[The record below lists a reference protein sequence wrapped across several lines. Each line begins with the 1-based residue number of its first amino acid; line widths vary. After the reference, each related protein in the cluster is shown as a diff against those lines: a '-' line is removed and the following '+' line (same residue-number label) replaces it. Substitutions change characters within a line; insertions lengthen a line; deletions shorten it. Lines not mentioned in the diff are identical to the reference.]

1 MSYKLAI
8 DSGHPPQGGAGQEYR
23 LVPVAPGAGSLGA
36 PIAGTA
42 PQVDASP
49 FLSGPA
55 PQFSESVISVADL
68 IGYMRRFGWLGLLTG
83 LPLAALVFYFLG
95 MGPKVYEAE
104 AKLRLRLQDTNVFNF
119 NEMGR
124 QTVTELSAP
133 QLINNHLTEIKS
145 RQYVDYFYTKFD
157 PVLRDH
163 YIQDERS
170 ALGRKDQLLTMLG
183 LYKPLPPGAPEDDFA
198 ASLDS
203 AVRVEPQKESH
214 ILRILV
220 RNRDPKLAAE
230 LANGYA
236 QHYIRFYGERESGQT
251 QNERDYLQ
259 KKADELKL
267 RLEESE
273 RSLAEYR
280 KSENLMQTGDAQQ
293 DVEGDKVR
301 QLMTAITEAEIEL
314 ARAKTD
320 IGSIR
325 EAQKNGRDLLSIR
338 LVADNPEV
346 AAHRKDMDTAVSER
360 KALEP
365 LCGRRHPQMIALA
378 NRIEV
383 SEAAMKSAA
392 ATVATMADAKVRDLE
407 KQIADFKGQLEASRG
422 QVLDLTGK
430 NVQQKLLSDQ
440 VMADREMYQ
449 TIVKRLNQAEV
460 TGSYKDSGALSLSDI
475 ATSPEKPAK
484 PNVPVAAVASLLLFG
499 SCLFGLPLGWGLF
512 DDHILRLIRQNGSPS
527 ANIPSIKEV
536 PHIPSSATRP
546 LGPAPAT
553 LPQAP
558 SPVVPPAAMGSA
570 AGQVP
575 QPSLFNRPPSV
586 PAMAPASTA
595 PPVLARLPLIGQ
607 ASPEVMLGQLL
618 QPEPA
623 GAAGALSQITSTLEM
638 QALKRSGLGGV
649 ILLTSPESGEG
660 KTVSAAALAAAFCHQ
675 GRSVFM
681 MECNALSPALH
692 QWFPYAPRNTS
703 WAHDLESLRYG
714 RTNLFLLP
722 AHDLPAFAT
731 NELLDGYR
739 LWIERARQQVD
750 WIILDGAPILK
761 NFADVAPLAPLAT
774 DVLVVN
780 NPAVSDASKLRAAL
794 SLLQPMMSSSA
805 FRGMIV
811 QGNAGVG

>member
-8 DSGHPPQGGAGQEYR
+8 DPGHPPQGGAGQEYR
-23 LVPVAPGAGSLGA
+23 LVPVAPVAGGLGA
-36 PIAGTA
+36 HTGVSL
-42 PQVDASP
+42 PQVDTSP
-49 FLSGPA
+49 YLAGPS
-55 PQFSESVISVADL
+55 PQFTESVISVADL
-68 IGYMRRFGWLGLLTG
+68 VGYMRRFGWLGLLTG
-83 LPLAALVFYFLG
+83 LPLAALVFYFMG

-119 NEMGR
+119 NEMAR

-157 PVLRDH
+157 PALRDH

-170 ALGRKDQLLTMLG
+170 TLGRKDQLLKMLG
-183 LYKPLPPGAPEDDFA
+183 LYEQLPPGSPEDDFA
-198 ASLDS
+198 GSLES

-293 DVEGDKVR
+293 DVGGDKVR

-320 IGSIR
+320 IESIR
-325 EAQKNGRDLLSIR
+325 NAQKTGRDLLDIR

-475 ATSPEKPAK
+475 ATPPEKPAK
-484 PNVPVAAVASLLLFG
+484 PNVPLAAVASLLLFG
-499 SCLFGLPLGWGLF
+499 GCLFGLPLGWGLF

-558 SPVVPPAAMGSA
+558 SPIVPPAPATTA
-570 AGQVP
+570 TGQTP

-586 PAMAPASTA
+586 PAMAPASTPA
-595 PPVLARLPLIGQ
+595 PVLARLPLIGQ
-607 ASPEVMLGQLL
+607 ASPEAMLSQLL
-618 QPEPA
+618 QPEPT
-623 GAAGALSQITSTLEM
+623 GAAGALSQITTTLEM

-739 LWIERARQQVD
+739 TWIERARQQVD

-780 NPAVSDASKLRAAL
+780 NPAISNAGKLRAAL

-811 QGNAGVG
+811 QGNAAV